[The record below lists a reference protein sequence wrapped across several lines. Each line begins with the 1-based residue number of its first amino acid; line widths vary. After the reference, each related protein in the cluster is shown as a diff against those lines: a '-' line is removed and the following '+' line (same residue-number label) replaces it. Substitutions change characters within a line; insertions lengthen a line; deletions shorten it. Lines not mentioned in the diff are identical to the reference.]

1 MIKTFELYLILLFAK
16 KILNTFLIF
25 FTLIFILN
33 LFEEI
38 NFFKDLQTNPFFPII
53 LSGLN
58 APATLF
64 EIFPFIF
71 LIGTQFFFLDIID
84 KNELEILKIN
94 GLSNIR
100 ILKTLFITSLLFGF
114 ILITIFYTISAKL
127 QFIYFD
133 IKNSYSNDDKYL
145 AVVKESGLWIKDE
158 IDNKI
163 YIINADEISNNS
175 LINVSIHEFN
185 TNLQLIH
192 IINSEEID
200 ISSYEWILSKPIL
213 FKDNKT
219 TQLKEKY
226 FIKTHFDIKK
236 INSLFN
242 NLSSLNVFQLLKLR
256 NDYSSLGNS
265 TREVDIHLHKLYSL
279 PLFIS
284 IMTILSSIIMFNNK
298 RNTSIIFHLLSGI
311 LFSVIVYYLSYLS
324 YLMGEN
330 GKIPIILSTYLPF
343 MILILISL
351 ISSKEIDISSY
362 EWILTKPLF
371 FKDNKTNQLEEK
383 YLIKTHFDIKKI
395 NSLFSNLYSLNF
407 SQLLKLRNDYRSLGN
422 STREVDIHL
431 HKLYSLPLFISIM
444 TVFSSIIMFNNKR
457 NTSIIFHLLSG
468 ILLSVIVYYLSY
480 LSYLMGENGKIPII
494 LSTYLPIVILILI
507 TLIGSVRLNEK

>member
-1 MIKTFELYLILLFAK
+1 MIKTFELYLILLFTK
-16 KILNTFLIF
+16 KILNIFLIF

-38 NFFKDLQTNPFFPII
+38 NFFKDLQTNIFFPII

-58 APATLF
+58 TPATLF

-84 KNELEILKIN
+84 KNELEILKVN

-114 ILITIFYTISAKL
+114 ILITLFYAMSAKL

-133 IKNSYSNDDKYL
+133 IKNSYSNDNKYL

-185 TNLQLIH
+185 NNFQLIRL
-192 IINSEEID
+192 ISSEEID
-200 ISSYEWILSKPIL
+200 ISSYEWVLSKPIL
-213 FKDNKT
+213 FKENKT
-219 TQLKEKY
+219 TQLK
-226 FIKTHFDIKK
+226 
-236 INSLFN
+236 
-242 NLSSLNVFQLLKLR
+242 
-256 NDYSSLGNS
+256 
-265 TREVDIHLHKLYSL
+265 
-279 PLFIS
+279 
-284 IMTILSSIIMFNNK
+284 
-298 RNTSIIFHLLSGI
+298 
-311 LFSVIVYYLSYLS
+311 
-324 YLMGEN
+324 
-330 GKIPIILSTYLPF
+330 
-343 MILILISL
+343 
-351 ISSKEIDISSY
+351 
-362 EWILTKPLF
+362 
-371 FKDNKTNQLEEK
+371 EK

-395 NSLFSNLYSLNF
+395 NSLFDNLSSLNI
-407 SQLLKLRNDYRSLGN
+407 SQLLKLRNDYISLGN
-422 STREVDIHL
+422 STREVNIHL

-444 TVFSSIIMFNNKR
+444 TVLSSIIMFNNKR

-494 LSTYLPIVILILI
+494 LSTYLPYMILILI
-507 TLIGSVRLNEK
+507 TLIGTVRLNEK

>member
-1 MIKTFELYLILLFAK
+1 MIKTFEIYLILLFTK
-16 KILNTFLIF
+16 KILNVFFIFL
-25 FTLIFILN
+25 TLIFILN

-38 NFFKDLQTNPFFPII
+38 NFFKGLQTNIFFPII

-114 ILITIFYTISAKL
+114 ILITIFYAISAKL

-185 TNLQLIH
+185 NNLQLIH

-200 ISSYEWILSKPIL
+200 ISSYEWILSKPII

-236 INSLFN
+236 INSLFD

-330 GKIPIILSTYLPF
+330 GKIPIIVSTYLPF

-351 ISSKEIDISSY
+351 I
-362 EWILTKPLF
+362 
-371 FKDNKTNQLEEK
+371 
-383 YLIKTHFDIKKI
+383 
-395 NSLFSNLYSLNF
+395 
-407 SQLLKLRNDYRSLGN
+407 
-422 STREVDIHL
+422 
-431 HKLYSLPLFISIM
+431 
-444 TVFSSIIMFNNKR
+444 
-457 NTSIIFHLLSG
+457 G
-468 ILLSVIVYYLSY
+468 I
-480 LSYLMGENGKIPII
+480 
-494 LSTYLPIVILILI
+494 
-507 TLIGSVRLNEK
+507 VRLNEK

>member
-38 NFFKDLQTNPFFPII
+38 NFFKDLQTNFFFPII

-114 ILITIFYTISAKL
+114 ILITIFYAISAKL

-175 LINVSIHEFN
+175 LINVSIHAFN
-185 TNLQLIH
+185 NNLQLIH

-200 ISSYEWILSKPIL
+200 ISSYEWILSKPVL

-236 INSLFN
+236 INSLFD

-256 NDYSSLGNS
+256 NDYRSLGNS

-330 GKIPIILSTYLPF
+330 GKIPIIVSTYLPF

-351 ISSKEIDISSY
+351 I
-362 EWILTKPLF
+362 
-371 FKDNKTNQLEEK
+371 
-383 YLIKTHFDIKKI
+383 
-395 NSLFSNLYSLNF
+395 
-407 SQLLKLRNDYRSLGN
+407 
-422 STREVDIHL
+422 
-431 HKLYSLPLFISIM
+431 
-444 TVFSSIIMFNNKR
+444 
-457 NTSIIFHLLSG
+457 G
-468 ILLSVIVYYLSY
+468 I
-480 LSYLMGENGKIPII
+480 
-494 LSTYLPIVILILI
+494 
-507 TLIGSVRLNEK
+507 VRLNEK

>member
-1 MIKTFELYLILLFAK
+1 MIKTFELYLILLFLK

-25 FTLIFILN
+25 FTLIIILN

-38 NFFKDLQTNPFFPII
+38 NFFKDLQTNIFFPII
-53 LSGLN
+53 LSILN

-71 LIGTQFFFLDIID
+71 IIGTQFFFLDLID

-94 GLSNIR
+94 GLSNLR
-100 ILKTLFITSLLFGF
+100 ILKTLFVTSLLLGF
-114 ILITIFYTISAKL
+114 ILITIFYAISSKL

-133 IKNSYSNDDKYL
+133 IKNSYSTDSKYL
-145 AVVKESGLWIKDE
+145 AVIKESGLWIKDE

-185 TNLQLIH
+185 DNFQLI
-192 IINSEEID
+192 N
-200 ISSYEWILSKPIL
+200 
-213 FKDNKT
+213 
-219 TQLKEKY
+219 
-226 FIKTHFDIKK
+226 
-236 INSLFN
+236 
-242 NLSSLNVFQLLKLR
+242 
-256 NDYSSLGNS
+256 
-265 TREVDIHLHKLYSL
+265 
-279 PLFIS
+279 
-284 IMTILSSIIMFNNK
+284 
-298 RNTSIIFHLLSGI
+298 
-311 LFSVIVYYLSYLS
+311 
-324 YLMGEN
+324 
-330 GKIPIILSTYLPF
+330 
-343 MILILISL
+343 L
-351 ISSKEIDISSY
+351 ISSKEINISSY

-371 FKDNKTNQLEEK
+371 FKDNKTTQQEEE

-395 NSLFSNLYSLNF
+395 NSLFNNLYSLNF

-444 TVFSSIIMFNNKR
+444 TILSSMIMFNNKR
-457 NTSIIFHLLSG
+457 NTSIIFHVLSG

-494 LSTYLPIVILILI
+494 LSTYLPFMILILI
-507 TLIGSVRLNEK
+507 ILIGTVRLNEK

>member
-1 MIKTFELYLILLFAK
+1 MIKTFELYLILLFSK

-38 NFFKDLQTNPFFPII
+38 NFFKDLQTNIFFPII

-94 GLSNIR
+94 GLSNLR
-100 ILKTLFITSLLFGF
+100 ILKTLFVTSLLFGF
-114 ILITIFYTISAKL
+114 ILITIFYAISSKL

-133 IKNSYSNDDKYL
+133 IKNSYSTDSKYL
-145 AVVKESGLWIKDE
+145 AVIKESGLWIKDE

-185 TNLQLIH
+185 DNFQLI
-192 IINSEEID
+192 N
-200 ISSYEWILSKPIL
+200 
-213 FKDNKT
+213 
-219 TQLKEKY
+219 
-226 FIKTHFDIKK
+226 
-236 INSLFN
+236 
-242 NLSSLNVFQLLKLR
+242 
-256 NDYSSLGNS
+256 
-265 TREVDIHLHKLYSL
+265 
-279 PLFIS
+279 
-284 IMTILSSIIMFNNK
+284 
-298 RNTSIIFHLLSGI
+298 
-311 LFSVIVYYLSYLS
+311 
-324 YLMGEN
+324 
-330 GKIPIILSTYLPF
+330 
-343 MILILISL
+343 L

-371 FKDNKTNQLEEK
+371 FKDNKINQMEEN

-395 NSLFSNLYSLNF
+395 NSLFNNLYSLNF

-444 TVFSSIIMFNNKR
+444 TILSSIIMFNNKR

-494 LSTYLPIVILILI
+494 LSTYLPFMILILI

>member
-1 MIKTFELYLILLFAK
+1 MIKTFELYLILLFLK

-38 NFFKDLQTNPFFPII
+38 NFFKDLQTNIFFPII
-53 LSGLN
+53 LSILN

-71 LIGTQFFFLDIID
+71 IIGTQFFFLDLID

-94 GLSNIR
+94 GLSNLR
-100 ILKTLFITSLLFGF
+100 ILKTLFVTSLLFGF
-114 ILITIFYTISAKL
+114 ILITIFYAISSKL

-133 IKNSYSNDDKYL
+133 IKNSYSTDSKYL
-145 AVVKESGLWIKDE
+145 AVIKESGLWIKDE

-185 TNLQLIH
+185 DNFQLI
-192 IINSEEID
+192 N
-200 ISSYEWILSKPIL
+200 
-213 FKDNKT
+213 
-219 TQLKEKY
+219 
-226 FIKTHFDIKK
+226 
-236 INSLFN
+236 
-242 NLSSLNVFQLLKLR
+242 
-256 NDYSSLGNS
+256 
-265 TREVDIHLHKLYSL
+265 
-279 PLFIS
+279 
-284 IMTILSSIIMFNNK
+284 
-298 RNTSIIFHLLSGI
+298 
-311 LFSVIVYYLSYLS
+311 
-324 YLMGEN
+324 
-330 GKIPIILSTYLPF
+330 
-343 MILILISL
+343 L
-351 ISSKEIDISSY
+351 ISSKEINISSY

-371 FKDNKTNQLEEK
+371 FKDNKINQLEEN

-395 NSLFSNLYSLNF
+395 NSLFNNLYSLNF

-444 TVFSSIIMFNNKR
+444 TILSSIIMFNNKR

-494 LSTYLPIVILILI
+494 LSTYLPFMILILI
-507 TLIGSVRLNEK
+507 TLIGTVRLNEK

>member
-38 NFFKDLQTNPFFPII
+38 NFFKDLQTNFFFPII

-114 ILITIFYTISAKL
+114 ILITIFYAISAKL

-175 LINVSIHEFN
+175 LINVSIHAFN
-185 TNLQLIH
+185 NNLQLIH

-200 ISSYEWILSKPIL
+200 ISSYEWILSKPII

-236 INSLFN
+236 INSLFD

-256 NDYSSLGNS
+256 NDYRSLGNS

-330 GKIPIILSTYLPF
+330 GKIPIIVSTYLPF

-351 ISSKEIDISSY
+351 I
-362 EWILTKPLF
+362 
-371 FKDNKTNQLEEK
+371 
-383 YLIKTHFDIKKI
+383 
-395 NSLFSNLYSLNF
+395 
-407 SQLLKLRNDYRSLGN
+407 
-422 STREVDIHL
+422 
-431 HKLYSLPLFISIM
+431 
-444 TVFSSIIMFNNKR
+444 
-457 NTSIIFHLLSG
+457 G
-468 ILLSVIVYYLSY
+468 I
-480 LSYLMGENGKIPII
+480 
-494 LSTYLPIVILILI
+494 
-507 TLIGSVRLNEK
+507 VRLNEK

>member
-38 NFFKDLQTNPFFPII
+38 NFFKDLQTNFFFPII

-114 ILITIFYTISAKL
+114 ILITIFYAISAKL

-175 LINVSIHEFN
+175 LINVSIHAFN
-185 TNLQLIH
+185 NNLQLIH

-236 INSLFN
+236 INSLFD

-330 GKIPIILSTYLPF
+330 GKIPIIVSTYLPF

-351 ISSKEIDISSY
+351 I
-362 EWILTKPLF
+362 
-371 FKDNKTNQLEEK
+371 
-383 YLIKTHFDIKKI
+383 
-395 NSLFSNLYSLNF
+395 
-407 SQLLKLRNDYRSLGN
+407 
-422 STREVDIHL
+422 
-431 HKLYSLPLFISIM
+431 
-444 TVFSSIIMFNNKR
+444 
-457 NTSIIFHLLSG
+457 G
-468 ILLSVIVYYLSY
+468 I
-480 LSYLMGENGKIPII
+480 
-494 LSTYLPIVILILI
+494 
-507 TLIGSVRLNEK
+507 VRLNEK

>member
-38 NFFKDLQTNPFFPII
+38 NFFKDLQTNIFFPII

-58 APATLF
+58 TPATLF

-163 YIINADEISNNS
+163 YIINADEISNNL

-185 TNLQLIH
+185 NNFQLI
-192 IINSEEID
+192 N
-200 ISSYEWILSKPIL
+200 
-213 FKDNKT
+213 
-219 TQLKEKY
+219 
-226 FIKTHFDIKK
+226 
-236 INSLFN
+236 
-242 NLSSLNVFQLLKLR
+242 
-256 NDYSSLGNS
+256 
-265 TREVDIHLHKLYSL
+265 
-279 PLFIS
+279 
-284 IMTILSSIIMFNNK
+284 
-298 RNTSIIFHLLSGI
+298 
-311 LFSVIVYYLSYLS
+311 
-324 YLMGEN
+324 
-330 GKIPIILSTYLPF
+330 
-343 MILILISL
+343 L

-362 EWILTKPLF
+362 EWILTKPIF
-371 FKDNKTNQLEEK
+371 FNDNKTNQQEK
-383 YLIKTHFDIKKI
+383 EYLIKTHFDIKTI
-395 NSLFSNLYSLNF
+395 NSLFNNLYSLNF

-444 TVFSSIIMFNNKR
+444 TIFSSIIMFNNKR

>member
-1 MIKTFELYLILLFAK
+1 MIKTFEIYLILLFTK
-16 KILNTFLIF
+16 KILNVFFIFL
-25 FTLIFILN
+25 TLIFILN

-38 NFFKDLQTNPFFPII
+38 NFFKDLQTNIFFPII

-114 ILITIFYTISAKL
+114 ILITIFYAISAKL

-175 LINVSIHEFN
+175 LINVSIHEFDN
-185 TNLQLIH
+185 NFQLVH

-219 TQLKEKY
+219 TQLNEKY

-236 INSLFN
+236 INSLFD
-242 NLSSLNVFQLLKLR
+242 NLSSLNIFQLLKLR
-256 NDYSSLGNS
+256 NDYRSLGNS

-330 GKIPIILSTYLPF
+330 GKIPIIVSTYLPF

-351 ISSKEIDISSY
+351 I
-362 EWILTKPLF
+362 
-371 FKDNKTNQLEEK
+371 
-383 YLIKTHFDIKKI
+383 
-395 NSLFSNLYSLNF
+395 
-407 SQLLKLRNDYRSLGN
+407 
-422 STREVDIHL
+422 
-431 HKLYSLPLFISIM
+431 
-444 TVFSSIIMFNNKR
+444 
-457 NTSIIFHLLSG
+457 G
-468 ILLSVIVYYLSY
+468 I
-480 LSYLMGENGKIPII
+480 
-494 LSTYLPIVILILI
+494 
-507 TLIGSVRLNEK
+507 VRLNEK

>member
-114 ILITIFYTISAKL
+114 ILITIFYAISAKL

-175 LINVSIHEFN
+175 LINVSIHEFDN
-185 TNLQLIH
+185 NFQLVH

-200 ISSYEWILSKPIL
+200 ISSYEWILSKPII

-236 INSLFN
+236 INSLFD

-256 NDYSSLGNS
+256 NDYRSLGNS

-351 ISSKEIDISSY
+351 I
-362 EWILTKPLF
+362 
-371 FKDNKTNQLEEK
+371 
-383 YLIKTHFDIKKI
+383 
-395 NSLFSNLYSLNF
+395 
-407 SQLLKLRNDYRSLGN
+407 
-422 STREVDIHL
+422 
-431 HKLYSLPLFISIM
+431 
-444 TVFSSIIMFNNKR
+444 
-457 NTSIIFHLLSG
+457 G
-468 ILLSVIVYYLSY
+468 I
-480 LSYLMGENGKIPII
+480 
-494 LSTYLPIVILILI
+494 
-507 TLIGSVRLNEK
+507 VRLNEK

>member
-1 MIKTFELYLILLFAK
+1 MIKTFELYLILLFSK
-16 KILNTFLIF
+16 KVLNTFLIF

-38 NFFKDLQTNPFFPII
+38 NFFKDLQTNIFFPII

-71 LIGTQFFFLDIID
+71 IIGTQFFFLDLID
-84 KNELEILKIN
+84 KNELEILKIS
-94 GLSNIR
+94 GLSNLK
-100 ILKTLFITSLLFGF
+100 ILKILFVTSLLLGF
-114 ILITIFYTISAKL
+114 ILITIFYAISSKL

-133 IKNSYSNDDKYL
+133 IKNSYSTDSKYL

-163 YIINADEISNNS
+163 YIINADKISNNS

-185 TNLQLIH
+185 ENFQLI
-192 IINSEEID
+192 N
-200 ISSYEWILSKPIL
+200 
-213 FKDNKT
+213 
-219 TQLKEKY
+219 
-226 FIKTHFDIKK
+226 
-236 INSLFN
+236 
-242 NLSSLNVFQLLKLR
+242 
-256 NDYSSLGNS
+256 
-265 TREVDIHLHKLYSL
+265 
-279 PLFIS
+279 
-284 IMTILSSIIMFNNK
+284 
-298 RNTSIIFHLLSGI
+298 
-311 LFSVIVYYLSYLS
+311 
-324 YLMGEN
+324 
-330 GKIPIILSTYLPF
+330 
-343 MILILISL
+343 L

-362 EWILTKPLF
+362 EWILTRPFF
-371 FKDNKTNQLEEK
+371 FKDNKTKQLEEK
-383 YLIKTHFDIKKI
+383 YLIKTHFDIKTI
-395 NSLFSNLYSLNF
+395 NSLFNNLYSLNF

-444 TVFSSIIMFNNKR
+444 TILSSIIMFNNKR
-457 NTSIIFHLLSG
+457 NTSIIYHLLSG

-494 LSTYLPIVILILI
+494 LSTYLPFVILILI
-507 TLIGSVRLNEK
+507 TLIGTVRLNEK

>member
-1 MIKTFELYLILLFAK
+1 MIKTFELYLILLFTK
-16 KILNTFLIF
+16 KILNVFFIFLA
-25 FTLIFILN
+25 LIFILN

-38 NFFKDLQTNPFFPII
+38 NFFKDLQTNIFFPII
-53 LSGLN
+53 LSSLN

-114 ILITIFYTISAKL
+114 ILMTIFYAISAKL

-175 LINVSIHEFN
+175 LINVSIHEFDN
-185 TNLQLIH
+185 NFQLTH

-200 ISSYEWILSKPIL
+200 ISSYEWILSKPML

-219 TQLKEKY
+219 TQLNEKY

-236 INSLFN
+236 INSLFD
-242 NLSSLNVFQLLKLR
+242 NLSSLNIFQLLKLR

-265 TREVDIHLHKLYSL
+265 TREVDVHLHKLYSL

-330 GKIPIILSTYLPF
+330 GKIPIIVSTYLPF

-351 ISSKEIDISSY
+351 I
-362 EWILTKPLF
+362 
-371 FKDNKTNQLEEK
+371 
-383 YLIKTHFDIKKI
+383 
-395 NSLFSNLYSLNF
+395 
-407 SQLLKLRNDYRSLGN
+407 
-422 STREVDIHL
+422 
-431 HKLYSLPLFISIM
+431 
-444 TVFSSIIMFNNKR
+444 
-457 NTSIIFHLLSG
+457 G
-468 ILLSVIVYYLSY
+468 I
-480 LSYLMGENGKIPII
+480 
-494 LSTYLPIVILILI
+494 
-507 TLIGSVRLNEK
+507 VRLNEK